1 MQPEHSGQQI
11 DEAVYSREFSGSP
24 RQYRIASI
32 LSGLYLGVS
41 IYLIYALFRFYFAG
55 DASVFNFK
63 ALLYVGIFCGIYIP
77 WSYKTILKYDGIRST
92 GRGWV
97 EKEASV
103 TLIERKRHRR
113 FG

>member
-1 MQPEHSGQQI
+1 MQPERSAQRI
-11 DEAVYSREFSGSP
+11 DEVVYSREFAGSP
-24 RQYRIASI
+24 HKYLIASI
-32 LSGLYLGVS
+32 LSCLYLGVS

-55 DASVFNFK
+55 DASVFSLK

-77 WSYKTILKYDGIRST
+77 WSYKTIIKYDGIRSS

-103 TLIERKRHRR
+103 KLIEKKRHRR